1 MQEAP
6 GEGGGVE
13 LQVMDRL
20 DYLAAIRV
28 VFWDDAFLP
37 VSLPDGVQ
45 SGFFVQGHTL
55 EYVVVFLGHL
65 LDLFGTEDITQL
77 DEAVVGV
84 KLLLLGG

>member
-1 MQEAP
+1 M
-6 GEGGGVE
+6 E
-13 LQVMDRL
+13 LQVVDRL

-28 VFWDDAFLP
+28 VFWDELPLP

-45 SGFFVQGHTL
+45 SGFFVHGHTL

-65 LDLFGTEDITQL
+65 LDLIGTEDIAEL
-77 DEAVVGV
+77 DVAIVGV